1 MDETRFWKI
10 ILSMQVPSF
19 WCRQFKAL
27 LFIRS
32 HLGKQIKRLKAG
44 KVANF
49 VALPNFYGA
58 NFISTILDQ
67 EREDSFILRLLS
79 SKNIFILRF
88 IFLNFGK
95 KIDALRSREHLSGID
110 YDDWVALIPLTT
122 SEFCLRFWNVE
133 RWRMTIE
140 MLGS

>member
-1 MDETRFWKI
+1 MYSR
-10 ILSMQVPSF
+10 ILWSRP
-19 WCRQFKAL
+19 
-27 LFIRS
+27 
-32 HLGKQIKRLKAG
+32 IKTLEAG

-49 VALPNFYGA
+49 DALPNFYGA
-58 NFISTILDQ
+58 NSILTILDL
-67 EREDSFILRLLS
+67 EREDSSISQLLS